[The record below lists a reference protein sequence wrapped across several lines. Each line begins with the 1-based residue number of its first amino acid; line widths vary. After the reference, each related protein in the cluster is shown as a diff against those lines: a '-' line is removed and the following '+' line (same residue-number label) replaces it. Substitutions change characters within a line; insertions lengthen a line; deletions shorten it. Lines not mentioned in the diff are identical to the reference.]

1 MLGLDVSLAK
11 VLASERSRTELTLE
25 ADARLGREVESG
37 VSLEVFLARTQAAIR
52 GISCS
57 TRTERLEEESRSREQ
72 QTSHR
77 EWKAARTDG
86 PVE

>member
-37 VSLEVFLARTQAAIR
+37 VPLEVFLARTRAEIR
-52 GISCS
+52 GFSCC
-57 TRTERLEEESRSREQ
+57 TGTERLEEESREQ

>member
-11 VLASERSRTELTLE
+11 VLASERSWTELTLE
-25 ADARLGREVESG
+25 ADARLSREVESG

-52 GISCS
+52 SISFS
-57 TRTERLEEESRSREQ
+57 TGTERLEEESREQ
-72 QTSHR
+72 QTSHC
-77 EWKAARTDG
+77 EWTAARTDG